1 MTIEPAPEPD
11 LPSAPLDDDQ
21 CPVKAAG
28 SWGWQTNWHMAWQR
42 LPARLP
48 VAPLLLIVLGT
59 FFLLANFDLVRIE
72 TILRF
77 WPIALIGFGVYLLM
91 GRVKSHRP

>member
-1 MTIEPAPEPD
+1 
-11 LPSAPLDDDQ
+11 
-21 CPVKAAG
+21 
-28 SWGWQTNWHMAWQR
+28 
-42 LPARLP
+42 LP
-48 VAPLLLIVLGT
+48 VAPLILIVLGT